1 MCISSDKEFI
11 IVLMKNVSIK
21 KLYGTDQTSKVSSAN
36 VNQYAVLLIS
46 AIMNYIQY
54 VTNISEI

>member
-1 MCISSDKEFI
+1 MEK
-11 IVLMKNVSIK
+11 LMRRLME
-21 KLYGTDQTSKVSSAN
+21 KLYGTDQTSKVSSTN

-46 AIMNYIQY
+46 AIMNYIQN